1 MESFIIRKATEKDI
15 PVILSLINELAVYE
29 KLSVIADENSLHE
42 WIFEKEKAEVLIGE
56 YNGLPIG
63 YAVYFHNFSTF
74 LGRAGIYLE
83 DIYVKP
89 DFRGKGLGK
98 AFFKKVAATA
108 VERGCGRMEWTCLDW
123 NLTSIDFYR
132 AMGAEQL
139 NEWLLFRITGD
150 KLNQLAEEIS

>member
-1 MESFIIRKATEKDI
+1 METFIIRKATEKDV
-15 PVILSLINELAVYE
+15 PVLLSLINELADYE
-29 KLSVIADENSLHE
+29 KLTVVANERSLYE

-56 YNGLPIG
+56 YNGLAVG

-83 DIYVKP
+83 DVYVKP
-89 DFRGKGLGK
+89 DFRGNGFGK
-98 AFFKKVAATA
+98 AFLKKVAGIA

-123 NLTSIDFYR
+123 NLTSIDFYH

-139 NEWLLFRITGD
+139 NEWLLFRITGE
-150 KLNQLAEEIS
+150 KLNQLAES